1 MCVVRSIVCLRMSY
15 TYCMLH
21 ACSSHFG
28 VGSTYGACRILIP
41 GIGLPSVVARLRR
54 CNGCAICSA
63 ACCAVVCDSVACAN
77 GCDNLDEQLDHFLRA
92 DARSCAERRQP
103 CQQATE
109 QTLPPC
115 VSTHEPLSSRACAKT
130 DAWAR
135 PSAVGRRLAPALA
148 ARLMER
154 AALTAD
160 MQRELAQ
167 SCDTETNRS
176 DAPNHAQRTT
186 CRHATLHDAPSLA
199 RASMCM
205 FASASSMATA
215 SARLFRVACSSA
227 HLCFSLL

>member
-1 MCVVRSIVCLRMSY
+1 MRAYTPAQLSRRSGRPQGWRHAARAEAFTDQHPYVRYQYRSCLMRIISTLIRTLSTIGAADLKAARTEDAAHVRGTLHVCLRMSY

-115 VSTHEPLSSRACAKT
+115 VSTH
-130 DAWAR
+130 
-135 PSAVGRRLAPALA
+135 
-148 ARLMER
+148 
-154 AALTAD
+154 
-160 MQRELAQ
+160 
-167 SCDTETNRS
+167 
-176 DAPNHAQRTT
+176 
-186 CRHATLHDAPSLA
+186 
-199 RASMCM
+199 
-205 FASASSMATA
+205 
-215 SARLFRVACSSA
+215 
-227 HLCFSLL
+227 